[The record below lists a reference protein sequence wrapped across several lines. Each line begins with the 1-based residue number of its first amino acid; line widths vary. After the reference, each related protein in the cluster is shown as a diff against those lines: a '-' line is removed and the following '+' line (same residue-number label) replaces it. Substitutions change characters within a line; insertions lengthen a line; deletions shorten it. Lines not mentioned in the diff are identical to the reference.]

1 MRLQLVFKIVNN
13 YRCHTQLQS
22 YVNFR
27 YELCGRSLRDT
38 RETHLPKVKSA
49 MGQSTFKFAA
59 GKERIN
65 LPKELQAKDL
75 NLRTRKSKTFHY
87 LLEQDRIQLK
97 CNIEFFSI
105 YIYISCYFCNQILPF
120 SF

>member
-1 MRLQLVFKIVNN
+1 
-13 YRCHTQLQS
+13 
-22 YVNFR
+22 
-27 YELCGRSLRDT
+27 
-38 RETHLPKVKSA
+38 

-59 GKERIN
+59 GKERNN

-87 LLEQDRIQLK
+87 LLEQDRIQHK

-105 YIYISCYFCNQILPF
+105 YIYILAVIFVTKSYLLVFN
-120 SF
+120 SFFIAKLI